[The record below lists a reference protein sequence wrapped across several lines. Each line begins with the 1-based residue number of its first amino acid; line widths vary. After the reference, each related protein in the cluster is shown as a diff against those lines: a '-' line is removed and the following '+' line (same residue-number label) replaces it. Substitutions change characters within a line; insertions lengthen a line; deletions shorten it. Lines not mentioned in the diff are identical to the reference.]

1 MMVSFCIS
9 LSRLQIVELRENHLK
24 VLPKSM
30 SRLVDLRR
38 LDIGQN
44 DFLEFPEVIT
54 NLPKLTELW
63 CDCNR
68 IISIPN
74 V

>member
-1 MMVSFCIS
+1 
-9 LSRLQIVELRENHLK
+9 LRENHLK

-30 SRLVDLRR
+30 SRLVELRR

-44 DFLEFPEVIT
+44 DFLEFPEVIGSL
-54 NLPKLTELW
+54 NKLSELW

-68 IISIPN
+68 IISIPS
-74 V
+74 VRIEKIFILDKIIYY